1 MSVDYNSLS
10 YHQKFWR
17 AVRIALITLAVV
29 LAVGLPAIWCWEQSV
44 LQRQALREA
53 KNILDNL
60 EFMSIEYLGNGE
72 QISDSRRPNGLSRQ
86 AEAEVLSFSG
96 AEGEIRQV
104 AWLRAGTDQSV
115 CGLIYQT
122 AGCQIQYRRDKAA
135 DDGVWEVYR
144 CVHQYKQ

>member
-1 MSVDYNSLS
+1 MSSDYNSLS
-10 YHQKFWR
+10 YYQKFWR
-17 AVRIALITLAVV
+17 AVRTALITLAVV
-29 LAVGLPAIWCWEQSV
+29 LAAGLPAIWCWEQSV

-60 EFMSIEYLGNGE
+60 EFMSIEYLG
-72 QISDSRRPNGLSRQ
+72 SGLSRQ

-122 AGCQIQYRRDKAA
+122 AGCQIQYRRDRAA